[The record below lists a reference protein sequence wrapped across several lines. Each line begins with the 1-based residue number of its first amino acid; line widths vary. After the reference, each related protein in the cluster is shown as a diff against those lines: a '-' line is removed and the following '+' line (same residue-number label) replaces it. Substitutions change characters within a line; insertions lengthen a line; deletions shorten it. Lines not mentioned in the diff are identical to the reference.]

1 METANSINAN
11 NSGIQGYD
19 AAGTWNASAV
29 TQHAIQVGG
38 ANNHTLVSLGVG
50 SSGQLLI
57 GSTAADPV
65 FATLGTTGGLSIT
78 TGAGTLTINATGGGL
93 SWSVVS
99 GATQAMSVNNGY
111 FANRASNIVFS
122 LPTTSAV
129 GDTVAVNNM
138 NTALGWTISYT
149 TNQQIF
155 FGNSSSTLTT
165 GSISS
170 TAIGDTVTLVCKVA
184 NTLWSVVSAVG
195 NITIA

>member
-1 METANSINAN
+1 MATANSINAN
-11 NSGIQGYD
+11 NSGVQGYD
-19 AAGTWNASAV
+19 GAGSWNASAV
-29 TQHAIQVGG
+29 TQHAVQIGG

-50 SSGQLLI
+50 TNGQLLI
-57 GSTAADPV
+57 GSTGADPT

-78 TGAGTLTINATGGGL
+78 TGAGTLTINGTGGAL
-93 SWSVVS
+93 AWSVVS
-99 GATQAMSVNNGY
+99 GATQTMAVNNGY
-111 FANRASNIVFS
+111 FANRGSNMVFS

-129 GDTVAVNNM
+129 GDVVAVNNM

-155 FGNSSSTLTT
+155 FGNTSSTITS

-170 TAIGDTVTLVCKVA
+170 TAVGDTVTLVCRTA
-184 NTLWSVVSAVG
+184 NLTWAVISAIG